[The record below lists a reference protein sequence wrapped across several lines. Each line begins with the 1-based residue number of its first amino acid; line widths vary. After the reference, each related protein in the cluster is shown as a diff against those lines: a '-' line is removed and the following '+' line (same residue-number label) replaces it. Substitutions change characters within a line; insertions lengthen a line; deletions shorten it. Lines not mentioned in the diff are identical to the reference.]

1 MNWRRLILLTIA
13 CGAALTLGA
22 RPRKPDPSWWREAR
36 FGMFI
41 HLGLY
46 SVAAGEWNGEPVEG
60 IGEWIQNFARI
71 PNDAYAELAAD
82 FALQRRA
89 PDAWAEI
96 AERAGARYV
105 VFTAKHHDGFCLYPS
120 DVSDF
125 DIELTPCGY
134 DPVKELIAACRRRG
148 LKVGI
153 YYSHR
158 QDWHEEDAA
167 VMQNEYDGH
176 YGKPKSEVRPDLDRY
191 IREKALP
198 QVRELLGRY
207 GRIDLLWYDTPF
219 DLTEEQ
225 SRRFVE
231 VVREMQ
237 PDCLVNGRVG
247 YELGDY
253 GALGDNEMP
262 CALADR
268 DLEMVATLN
277 HTWGYK
283 KNDCGWKD
291 RKEILCSLIESVSR
305 NINYMVNI
313 GPRADGSVPQP
324 SVDVLDFVGEW
335 LRTNSEAVYGATG
348 NPFNDNFPWGFVT
361 RNGDRIYLHLT
372 RRPADGKIEL
382 RGLNTPVR
390 SARVLGAKGRLP
402 VDGQTIRVPEGLEY
416 DRVPVIRLDF
426 GMQPEISR
434 LNLAS
439 EGVIR
444 IPAASGTIVPGE
456 KGRLRIAN
464 GGNTEDFNPGTGK
477 LVLTCEVD
485 EPGTYDIDLYTS
497 RHWRRSFAEGTE
509 MTLKFDSGE
518 VFASCPLGLDEE
530 LENVRKN
537 SYPETRSRIGT
548 VVFDRPGTKRMEL
561 SVDRLGRYRRLGFF
575 GEDIRNESD
584 DNIRVMRLTLTRRE
598 GRN

>member
-22 RPRKPDPSWWREAR
+22 RPRKPDSSWWREAR

-176 YGKPKSEVRPDLDRY
+176 YGKPKSEVRPDLDCY

-207 GRIDLLWYDTPF
+207 GR
-219 DLTEEQ
+219 
-225 SRRFVE
+225 
-231 VVREMQ
+231 
-237 PDCLVNGRVG
+237 
-247 YELGDY
+247 
-253 GALGDNEMP
+253 
-262 CALADR
+262 
-268 DLEMVATLN
+268 
-277 HTWGYK
+277 
-283 KNDCGWKD
+283 
-291 RKEILCSLIESVSR
+291 
-305 NINYMVNI
+305 
-313 GPRADGSVPQP
+313 
-324 SVDVLDFVGEW
+324 
-335 LRTNSEAVYGATG
+335 
-348 NPFNDNFPWGFVT
+348 
-361 RNGDRIYLHLT
+361 
-372 RRPADGKIEL
+372 
-382 RGLNTPVR
+382 
-390 SARVLGAKGRLP
+390 
-402 VDGQTIRVPEGLEY
+402 TIRVPEGLEY

-426 GMQPEISR
+426 GTRPEISR

-537 SYPETRSRIGT
+537 SYPEIRSRIGT

-584 DNIRVMRLTLTRRE
+584 DNIRVMRLTLTRR